1 MDKCPKC
8 GKKLS
13 LFYVKQE
20 CSDCGCDLLNFEREK
35 NLEADAQQAE
45 EEFAK
50 KVDELAVKDS
60 ENVIVEQEIERI
72 SAEQQNVDSKKSK
85 ASESKKQASDNFG
98 KLRAERDE
106 LFEKMGN
113 IKILKL
119 SKND

>member
-45 EEFAK
+45 EEFAQL
-50 KVDELAVKDS
+50 DELL
-60 ENVIVEQEIERI
+60 
-72 SAEQQNVDSKKSK
+72 SKLK
-85 ASESKKQASDNFG
+85 G
-98 KLRAERDE
+98 KLEG
-106 LFEKMGN
+106 L
-113 IKILKL
+113 L
-119 SKND
+119 SKFRRNKTE